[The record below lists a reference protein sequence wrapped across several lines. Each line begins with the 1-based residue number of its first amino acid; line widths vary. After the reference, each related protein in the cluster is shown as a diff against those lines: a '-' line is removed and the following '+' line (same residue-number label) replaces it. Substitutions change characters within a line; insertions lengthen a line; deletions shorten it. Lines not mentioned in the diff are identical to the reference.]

1 MATSR
6 LKKGASSMSMDEA
19 AGDNRVAALLPV
31 NNRGEII
38 DGADPWQMPAGP
50 APDDDQGLS
59 GEFEEEPE
67 TPTDRVLAMLSDVSD
82 DPRAYVKISRLLSPG
97 KFGWCDDVQAAE
109 FEAGGLK
116 MIRDKWGAGDYQIV
130 LYGQQPGT
138 KRFVI
143 RTRATVQIVGAPAV
157 PGTPVP
163 QFQQNTASDS
173 QVVTLLE
180 RVLAERPALIDP
192 MTQMTQMLT
201 MMKLMRDATGP
212 TEAPKNQLSDTLAL
226 IKELKGATKL
236 FEGGSEDGG
245 MMGMVKDM
253 LPAIA
258 AMAAQNK
265 QPEASPQVQRIAAP
279 VRPQAQHPEEG
290 LTDEQIAGAMNMTP
304 MQILKLRGNLAILVA
319 MAQAGATVEEGAEHL
334 LDSLPDEMLPMLDEP
349 QWWVALTAV
358 APALKPFEEWA
369 IAVRALSLE
378 ILDSP
383 EDSNEAP
390 ANQQQADAASI
401 VEEIKPSPKRT
412 AATPKQPPDN
422 GSSSTGSE

>member
-1 MATSR
+1 
-6 LKKGASSMSMDEA
+6 MSMDEA

-50 APDDDQGLS
+50 APNDDQGLS

-82 DPRAYVKISRLLSPG
+82 DPRAYVKISRIVSPG
-97 KFGWCDDVQAAE
+97 KVGWCDDVQAAE

-143 RTRATVQIVGAPAV
+143 RTRATVQIVGSPLGLAPQSIAV
-157 PGTPVP
+157 EST
-163 QFQQNTASDS
+163 QTSA
-173 QVVTLLE
+173 LLE
-180 RVLAERPALIDP
+180 RTIAALNERAPPVDP
-192 MTQMTQMLT
+192 MAQMMQMLT
-201 MMKLMRDATGP
+201 MMKLMREATGP
-212 TEAPKNQLSDTLAL
+212 VEAPKSQLSDTLAL

-258 AMAAQNK
+258 AMATQNK
-265 QPEASPQVQRIAAP
+265 TPEPAPQVQRIAAP
-279 VRPQAQHPEEG
+279 RAVQQAPEPEG
-290 LTDEQIAGAMNMTP
+290 LTDEQIAGAMNMSP

-358 APALKPFEEWA
+358 APDLRPHEEWA
-369 IAVRALSLE
+369 KAVHALSLE
-378 ILDSP
+378 ILDAP
-383 EDSNEAP
+383 EEPDEQP
-390 ANQQQADAASI
+390 ANQQSSDAAGTV
-401 VEEIKPSPKRT
+401 VENDPGKTARAPRPPKP
-412 AATPKQPPDN
+412 ANAEPPVA
-422 GSSSTGSE
+422 GGE